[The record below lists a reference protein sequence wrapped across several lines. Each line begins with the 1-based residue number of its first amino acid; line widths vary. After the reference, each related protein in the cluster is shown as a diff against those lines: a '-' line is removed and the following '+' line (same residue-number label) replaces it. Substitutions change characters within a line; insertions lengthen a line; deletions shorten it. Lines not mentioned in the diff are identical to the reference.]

1 VEREHV
7 AVVVLLLVLVVALVP
22 VVLGQT
28 RDEGAD
34 LPEGDG
40 AGPSAGRLVRDDELS
55 GSCLEL
61 AAPRRTEGS
70 CVVTIAPT
78 DVPAWDAPL
87 IGRFVPREVRRIDL
101 QLADEDCTAD
111 IELSFDDVEVEAE
124 LGPDE
129 DDDERMEASL
139 PIGAD
144 GARLDVNGGL
154 ACVVL
159 LGDAGA

>member
-28 RDEGAD
+28 RDESVD
-34 LPEGDG
+34 LPQSDG

-61 AAPRRTEGS
+61 SPPRRTEGS

-78 DVPAWDAPL
+78 DVPALDVPL

-101 QLADEDCTAD
+101 QLADEGCTAD
-111 IELSFDDVEVEAE
+111 VELAFDDVEVEAE

-139 PIGAD
+139 PVGAA
-144 GARLDVNGGL
+144 GARLDVDGGL
-154 ACVVL
+154 SCVVL